1 MNPLSHCP
9 ICKKSRAHANHAKC
23 SKIMQAE
30 YIKNKQKET
39 KGVAK
44 KIKHR

>member
-1 MNPLSHCP
+1 MRNFGDCP
-9 ICKKSRAHANHAKC
+9 VCGKRRAAGSHAKC
-23 SKIMQAE
+23 SKILQAE

-44 KIKHR
+44 EIK